1 MSLRAQRL
9 KWPRTH
15 WQDRRRERLHRLRG
29 HLCEAWTTPWTAGD
43 YRAASEPCT
52 ALYQLVV
59 NGTLKLCVKH
69 ARIEVLALVVRSKPV
84 KVKVVSRGRNLTA
97 GILRKPGII

>member
-1 MSLRAQRL
+1 MRGAGALRS
-9 KWPRTH
+9 PRTH
-15 WQDRRRERLHRLRG
+15 WRDRRQERLHRLRG

-59 NGTLKLCVKH
+59 NDKLKLCVKH
-69 ARIEVLALVVRSKPV
+69 ARIEVLSLVIRGK
-84 KVKVVSRGRNLTA
+84 KVQVQVVSRGRDFTA
-97 GILRKPGII
+97 GVRRVKDE